1 MAQVEPVSL
10 EEALQADN
18 ANYWIQAIN
27 DEINALEENKTWE
40 LVCRDKDMHVI
51 SNRWVFRKK
60 YKSNGDV
67 EKYKARLV
75 AKGYSQIPGID
86 YEETFAPVVK
96 FDSIRTLLA
105 ISAAKNLKLYQFDVK
120 TAFLHGNIEETIYME
135 QPYGFAK
142 DNRVCKLNRSLY
154 GLKQAPRQWNK
165 RIAEFLETYGLAQ
178 SRTDPCVFYKT
189 TDAEGRMYLALYVDD
204 GLLCGNNVDGINKLL
219 CDMSKEF
226 KLTYGVA
233 ECFVGLQIEM
243 NRNKNRLI
251 IHQGGYALK
260 ILKKF
265 NHSECQEVST
275 PVEPGT
281 KFVQGDD
288 GICNLRTF
296 PYREAIGS
304 LMYLMIATRPDLA
317 FVVSV
322 LSRYMEK
329 PQQQHWNGVKRVLK
343 YVKGTIPYGIS
354 FIIDSNN
361 TEMEAYCDA
370 DWAGDL
376 DSRRSTSGWLCLLN
390 GGPISWCSKK
400 QGITATSTTEAEFIA
415 MCGATKQIVWLRR
428 LLSDFN
434 CKQYHPTRLKCDNQ
448 RAITITKNPGSMKGT
463 KHLKVQYYYTC
474 DQQKAGEIAVEYVD
488 SSRQLADPLTKPLPR
503 NKFVGLRTLYGVN
516 AFEM

>member
-1 MAQVEPVSL
+1 MAQVEPASL
-10 EEALQADN
+10 EEALQADD
-18 ANYWIQAIN
+18 ANYWIQA
-27 DEINALEENKTWE
+27 DEINALEDNKTRE
-40 LVCRDKDMHVI
+40 LVYRDKDMHVI

-165 RIAEFLETYGLAQ
+165 RIAEFLENYGLAQ
-178 SRTDPCVFYKT
+178 SRTDPCGFYKT
-189 TDAEGRMYLALYVDD
+189 IDAEEKMYLALYVDD
-204 GLLCGNNVDGINKLL
+204 VDGLLCGNNIDGINKLL
-219 CDMSKEF
+219 RDMSEEF

-233 ECFVGLQIEM
+233 KSFVGLQIEM

-251 IHQGGYALK
+251 IHQSGYALK

-281 KFVQGDD
+281 KFIQGDD
-288 GICNLRTF
+288 GTCNLRTF

-343 YVKGTIPYGIS
+343 YIKGTISYGIS
-354 FIIDSNN
+354 FIIGSNN

-400 QGITATSTTEAEFIA
+400 QGITATSTTEFIA
-415 MCGATKQIVWLRR
+415 ICGAAKQIVWLRR

-434 CKQYHPTRLKCDNQ
+434 CKQYYPTRLKCDNQ
-448 RAITITKNPGSMKGT
+448 RAITITKNPGFMKGT
-463 KHLKVQYYYTC
+463 KHLEVQYYYTY
-474 DQQKAGEIAVEYVD
+474 DQQKAGEIAVEYID

-503 NKFVGLRTLYGVN
+503 DKFVGLRALYDVN
-516 AFEM
+516 AFKM